1 MGNVFTSKRSLSGS
15 PDHPDASTAPP
26 PTMKREPPELNI
38 EWKEIDATICQEQEL
53 PQTDLVLLTAND
65 NELQACYQF
74 MENIKRYN
82 HQKLGYVHIGT
93 LKGSS
98 NRVAL
103 KRCRQGPASAQTAS
117 ADCIQYLNPKAII
130 FVGICATL
138 KREKFKLGDVI
149 LPRRLEPYDPQK
161 VTEDGRI
168 ENRGVQGHPPDP
180 MSNLFLESGVGW
192 KKPLKLP
199 QKPDFKIHSENAT
212 MLSGSKLVNNK
223 TERDLLLRRFPD
235 ALALEMEGAGKQKHI
250 LHIIQANRLT

>member
-1 MGNVFTSKRSLSGS
+1 MGHAYTRMRSPFSS
-15 PDHPDASTAPP
+15 PDHPE
-26 PTMKREPPELNI
+26 EPPELDI
-38 EWKEIDATICQEQEL
+38 EWKEIDETICQGKEL

-65 NELQACYQF
+65 NELLACYQF

-93 LKGSS
+93 LKESS
-98 NRVAL
+98 NPVAL
-103 KRCRQGPASAQTAS
+103 KICRKGLASAQTAS

-138 KREKFKLGDVI
+138 KPEKFKLGDVI
-149 LPRRLEPYDPQK
+149 FPQRLEPHDPQK

-168 ENRGVQGHPPDP
+168 EGRGVQGHPSYP
-180 MSNLFLESGVGW
+180 MCNLFLESGVGW
-192 KKPLKLP
+192 KQPLKLP
-199 QKPDFKIHSENAT
+199 QNSNFKIHSENTT
-212 MLSGSKLVNNK
+212 MLSGSILVNNK
-223 TERDLLLRRFPD
+223 KKRDLLLDRFPD

>member
-26 PTMKREPPELNI
+26 PTMKLPPELNI

-65 NELQACYQF
+65 DELLACYHF

-82 HQKLGYVHIGT
+82 HQKLGFVYIGT

-98 NRVAL
+98 NPVAL
-103 KRCRQGPASAQTAS
+103 KICHQGPPSAQTAS

-149 LPRRLEPYDPQK
+149 LPQRLEPYDLQK
-161 VTEDGRI
+161 VTENGRT
-168 ENRGVQGHPPDP
+168 ENRGVAGHPPYR
-180 MSNLFLESGVGW
+180 MSNLFLECKVGW
-192 KKPLKLP
+192 KPPLRLP
-199 QKPDFKIHSENAT
+199 QNPNFKIHSRNTT
-212 MLSGSKLVNNK
+212 MLSGSKLVNNRE
-223 TERDLLLRRFPD
+223 ERDLLLHRFPD
-235 ALALEMEGAGKQKHI
+235 ALALEMEGAGK
-250 LHIIQANRLT
+250 